1 MKLEYWWNLV
11 EFLNQSPLP
20 GIILLFGALQKKKKN
35 SSQSLFVLCFFF
47 IEKKEI
53 REEHKLLLG
62 EMSQRN
68 KKLRNEG
75 KERIDF
81 GQ

>member
-1 MKLEYWWNLV
+1 MKLEFWWNLV

-20 GIILLFGALQKKKKN
+20 GIILLFGALQKKKKKIQAN
-35 SSQSLFVLCFFF
+35 RCLCCVFF

>member
-1 MKLEYWWNLV
+1 V
-11 EFLNQSPLP
+11 
-20 GIILLFGALQKKKKN
+20 
-35 SSQSLFVLCFFF
+35 FFF

>member
-1 MKLEYWWNLV
+1 V
-11 EFLNQSPLP
+11 EFG
-20 GIILLFGALQKKKKN
+20 GILESIATAGNHSLIWGFAKKKKN

>member
-1 MKLEYWWNLV
+1 MEFGGILESIATAGNHSLIWG
-11 EFLNQSPLP
+11 F
-20 GIILLFGALQKKKKN
+20 AKKKKKIQAN
-35 SSQSLFVLCFFF
+35 RCLCCVFF